1 MDPVPA
7 PMGFPTTILEL
18 ALLRGSDWPCKVAL
32 IKKLAAVSKL
42 ILSNGLVDVSI
53 PSLLHAR

>member
-32 IKKLAAVSKL
+32 IKKLVVVLKL
-42 ILSNGLVDVSI
+42 ILGNGVVDVLI
-53 PSLLHAR
+53 PSLLYVL